1 MRLPRPPLPVLLV
14 AAAYLAV
21 GIIGGIVHV
30 RDLLAVPSEGIW
42 MELTELVALVTGVFL
57 LRGANWARWLAV
69 AWILFHVGLSAFGKS
84 SDLLVHAVFA
94 ALIAWLLFRPD
105 TTRWF
110 RPPRAN
116 PA

>member
-1 MRLPRPPLPVLLV
+1 MPFTRPPLPVLLV

-21 GIIGGIVHV
+21 GIIGGIVHFQ
-30 RDLLAVPSEGIW
+30 DLLRVPSEGIW
-42 MELTELVALVTGVFL
+42 MELTELVALITGVFL

-69 AWILFHVGLSAFGKS
+69 AWITFHVGLSAFGKTS
-84 SDLLVHAVFA
+84 ELVAHLVFA
-94 ALIAWLLFRPD
+94 VLIAWLLFRPD

-110 RPPRAN
+110 RGPRAE